1 MLFYFLGV
9 GLEYV
14 VVLFFEIENFLI
26 DRGVV
31 INRNWDVFLYLNELY
46 C

>member
-1 MLFYFLGV
+1 MLFYFLRV

-14 VVLFFEIENFLI
+14 VILFFEIENFLI
-26 DRGVV
+26 DRGIV
-31 INRNWDVFLYLNELY
+31 INGNWDVFLYLNELY